1 MVIITRAD
9 IESALG
15 PLAYIIPH
23 TSLNE
28 IQSACFQSLLYT
40 DTNMVIAAPTGSG
53 KTLLMEL
60 ALLRLFAAVRPGQ
73 FKAVYISPI
82 KALAQEKATCWEKKF
97 SRMNLSVLLETG
109 DTDMFDTLFDR
120 EDCEDGVTLYFHQG
134 GPCRVKLLERHNNA
148 SLLFCKAVSYTH
160 LTLPTNREV

>member
-15 PLAYIIPH
+15 PLASIIPH

-28 IQSACFQSLLYT
+28 IQSACFHPLLYT

-82 KALAQEKATCWEKKF
+82 KA
-97 SRMNLSVLLETG
+97 
-109 DTDMFDTLFDR
+109 
-120 EDCEDGVTLYFHQG
+120 
-134 GPCRVKLLERHNNA
+134 
-148 SLLFCKAVSYTH
+148 
-160 LTLPTNREV
+160 